1 MVGLAKYLG
10 GQCQPG
16 ATPLKKGGKVKNCK
30 EGGAVKHDDA
40 KQDKKIVI
48 AELKKRG
55 LKCGGKVKK

>member
-16 ATPLKKGGKVKNCK
+16 ARALKKGGV
-30 EGGAVKHDDA
+30 VKHDDA
-40 KQDKKIVI
+40 AQDKKMIA